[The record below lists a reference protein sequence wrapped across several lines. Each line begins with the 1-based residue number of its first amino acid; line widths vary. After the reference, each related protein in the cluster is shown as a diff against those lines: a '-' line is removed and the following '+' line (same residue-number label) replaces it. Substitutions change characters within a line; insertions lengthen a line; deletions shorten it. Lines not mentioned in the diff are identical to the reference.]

1 MISFLD
7 KSTHLF
13 SLVPIWHLSACIKH
27 FYTAIKIQFCI
38 QLCENN
44 CHIAD
49 CFSLCYFIFTII
61 FNDCGS
67 LSIDL
72 PSLPSPLLLDIRVFC
87 LFFFLLVF
95 YSYYEKTVF
104 VARAGKMAHWVKV
117 VVAKTDLW
125 LMAWVRVPAPTWWKK
140 KLTPTLF
147 SHIHHATCVLNVV
160 TNIFIYITSVLL
172 ILLCYITL
180 MTWVVPG
187 THSGRKEPTP
197 ESLPLIYTHHTLWH
211 ELTCMN
217 IHSRVYIYIIHT
229 Q

>member
-1 MISFLD
+1 MVYGEGQAKLLLTWCLWPREQWIKRNQLCPDGSLAFTQLLYAIYCYMKCRSYLCKNGITTLRNKNETENSIMISFLD

-61 FNDCGS
+61 FNDCVS

-72 PSLPSPLLLDIRVFC
+72 PSLPCPLLLDIRVFC
-87 LFFFLLVF
+87 LFFVFCFFGIFLLVF

-125 LMAWVRVPAPTWWKK
+125 LMA
-140 KLTPTLF
+140 
-147 SHIHHATCVLNVV
+147 
-160 TNIFIYITSVLL
+160 
-172 ILLCYITL
+172 
-180 MTWVVPG
+180 
-187 THSGRKEPTP
+187 
-197 ESLPLIYTHHTLWH
+197 
-211 ELTCMN
+211 
-217 IHSRVYIYIIHT
+217 
-229 Q
+229 